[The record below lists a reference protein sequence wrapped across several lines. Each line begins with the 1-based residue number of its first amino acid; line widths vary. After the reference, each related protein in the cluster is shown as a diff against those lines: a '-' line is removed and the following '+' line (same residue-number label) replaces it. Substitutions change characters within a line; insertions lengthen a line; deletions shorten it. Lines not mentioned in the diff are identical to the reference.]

1 MVKRKQKNLWKPVEI
16 EGSLLD
22 NGLDLDGLIGIE
34 ECHDYDLQDFLP
46 TESNEQSQPKKG
58 QATQKKT
65 KIKKN
70 KAINVQDGDSTPSKC
85 GATSIAGDF
94 QVEQVPQE
102 NLANDETVDFKAWQ
116 IVPLHEKLLKGL
128 IDLKFQYPTEIQQL
142 TLPAAILG
150 KRDIL
155 GAAETGSGKT
165 LAFGLP
171 ILEGILKH
179 EQSNEKL
186 LHALI
191 LAPTRE
197 LAIQIRNHLVAVA
210 KHTQIKIAV
219 IVGGLASAK
228 QERVLKSS
236 PEIVVATPGRLWEL
250 IQQGNE
256 HLSQL
261 EEIKYLAID
270 ETDRM
275 LERGHFNE
283 LELILEKINMNE
295 RNRQRRQNFVFS
307 ATLTMIHELPA
318 HVLMKKKLKAKRR
331 IDNLTPMDK
340 LKKVVDSL
348 GITNPKVVD
357 ITQQSKGKAQNLTEC
372 RITCDIDEKDYYVY
386 YFLQRHPGR
395 TLIFCNSIGCVKRLT
410 TLLGLLGC
418 EPMAL
423 HASMQQR
430 QRLKNLD
437 RFRDREDSVLIATDV
452 AARGLDIPAVQHVLH
467 YQTPRTAEGYVHR
480 SGRTARAS
488 SEGIAVLL
496 VETGELQNYLRLC
509 RTLGKTEDLPS
520 FPVQEHYLNAVKQR
534 VNLARQVDKLD
545 LQVRKA
551 NAESGWYEK
560 AAEEMDIIIDNPSLK
575 YDLDEAHGLKKSA
588 QVRRKQLTAM
598 LAKPIFPT
606 GLISGKYPLS

>member
-142 TLPAAILG
+142 TLPAAILGKLLYPLLIYYLFFSFICLFSTG

-488 SEGIAVLL
+488 SEGITVLL

-509 RTLGKTEDLPS
+509 RTLGKSKLS
-520 FPVQEHYLNAVKQR
+520 LIKYIEHW
-534 VNLARQVDKLD
+534 VNCK
-545 LQVRKA
+545 
-551 NAESGWYEK
+551 
-560 AAEEMDIIIDNPSLK
+560 
-575 YDLDEAHGLKKSA
+575 
-588 QVRRKQLTAM
+588 
-598 LAKPIFPT
+598 IFQ
-606 GLISGKYPLS
+606 YV